1 MPTLIPD
8 VLYSTVQGR
17 DLYLDILRPDPLPAT
32 PMPAIVE
39 LHPGAWMYGGKLP
52 ERNRLFAENGFFTV
66 SVDYRHSGE
75 AIFPAQIED
84 VRAAVRWLRANA
96 AAQHVDPLRI
106 GVWGESS
113 GGHLASL
120 LGAAGDRQTPAEQP
134 AEAGPSAVV
143 QAVATVSGPS
153 DLVALDNQF
162 VPPLLGG
169 PIPERRELADQANPI
184 SYLTPGRPLPPFL
197 ILHGRSDGQVPL
209 DQATLLQKALESA
222 GAETE
227 TILYDTAH
235 NLLASRYG
243 DQARAA
249 LLEFFRRR
257 LLPDD

>member
-1 MPTLIPD
+1 MTTLIPD
-8 VLYSTVQGR
+8 VPYCTVDGR
-17 DLYLDILRPDPLPAT
+17 DLHLDILRPDPVPAT

-52 ERNRLFAENGFFTV
+52 ERNRTFAEHGFFTV
-66 SVDYRHSGE
+66 SVDYRHSGD
-75 AIFPAQIED
+75 ATFPAQIED

-96 AAQHVDPLRI
+96 AAHHVDPLRI

-120 LGAAGDRQTPAEQP
+120 LGAAGDR
-134 AEAGPSAVV
+134 EAPDEGAAGKGPSAVV
-143 QAVATVSGPS
+143 QAVITVSGPS

-169 PIPERRELADQANPI
+169 PIPERRELADRANPI
-184 SYLTPGRPLPPFL
+184 SYIAPGTPLPPFL

-209 DQATLLQKALESA
+209 EQATLLQRALESA
-222 GAETE
+222 GADVGTV
-227 TILYDTAH
+227 LYDTAH
-235 NLLASRYG
+235 NLLAGAHG
-243 DQARAA
+243 DEARATM
-249 LLEFFRRR
+249 LEFFRRH